1 MNRSRFD
8 TRVCFPDVY
17 VLSGLVNIDIIRL
30 TVSFGTMNADGVAL
44 NPEIEWT
51 PLLRTSLP
59 MLRIFLSAL
68 ALAMCSF
75 MGCTSSS
82 TMTDS
87 DSAETETTTQAGKDA
102 AADDITA
109 GKLVLRSQNLPS
121 PPGHNEYTKLLTD
134 RCGFSFEMV
143 AGKLTDADNAY
154 NEAMMAEARRK
165 YGNDIFSRLK
175 AEAKTNFEQ
184 GL

>member
-1 MNRSRFD
+1 
-8 TRVCFPDVY
+8 
-17 VLSGLVNIDIIRL
+17 
-30 TVSFGTMNADGVAL
+30 
-44 NPEIEWT
+44 
-51 PLLRTSLP
+51 
-59 MLRIFLSAL
+59 
-68 ALAMCSF
+68 
-75 MGCTSSS
+75 
-82 TMTDS
+82 MTDS

-134 RCGFSFEMV
+134 RCGFSFKMV

>member
-1 MNRSRFD
+1 M
-8 TRVCFPDVY
+8 V
-17 VLSGLVNIDIIRL
+17 RL
-30 TVSFGTMNADGVAL
+30 TDSFGTMDAGGFTS
-44 NPEIEWT
+44 NPEIDWML
-51 PLLRTSLP
+51 LLRISSA
-59 MLRIFLSAL
+59 MLRIFISSFAL
-68 ALAMCSF
+68 ALYSF
-75 MGCTSSS
+75 MGCTSRPTITAIES
-82 TMTDS
+82 T
-87 DSAETETTTQAGKDA
+87 ETETTTQAGKDA

-109 GKLVLRSQNLPS
+109 GKLVLLSQNLPS

-134 RCGFSFEMV
+134 RCGFSFKMV

-154 NEAMMAEARRK
+154 NESMMAEARRK